1 MNTEF
6 LNDAL
11 QTLRQQRLR
20 SVLTAFGIFWGMLI
34 LTILLGVSTGINQG
48 FVGRAVSMDGNYIEM
63 EPFPTT
69 MEYQGFGSDRV
80 WRFHNRDLS
89 AFKQRFPD
97 KVSRV
102 SGLNLEDVQMVVH
115 GTQSGLYQ
123 VMGVNTDFLH
133 STPQRVVKGRYINEL
148 DLERKRKVCVI
159 GDDLYRQ
166 FFGADTD
173 PCGKQIKVAGQ
184 LYTIIGVSMNT
195 NSQWDEE
202 LNVSR
207 MVQLPL
213 TTEQVVFS
221 RGSDIDIL
229 FVSAR
234 EEYSMIDWQDTFV
247 AYAKELHHINPK
259 DQEAISVY
267 NTALYQEEMGGALV
281 GINLLC
287 WLVGIGTL
295 LAGLIG
301 ISNIMQVMVKE
312 RTQEIGV
319 YRALGAQPSAIIRQ
333 ILSESLLLT
342 FAAGFFGM
350 MLGLGMLIMLRE
362 SLAASATN
370 GDLISNPYIPFGLS
384 VVALLVLVAGGLLAG
399 YVPVRSA
406 IRIKAIEALRDE

>member
-11 QTLRQQRLR
+11 HSLRQQKLR
-20 SVLTAFGIFWGMLI
+20 SVLTAFGIFWGMFM
-34 LTILLGVSTGINQG
+34 LTLLLGVSTGISQG

-69 MEYQGFGSDRV
+69 MEYRGFGSDRM
-80 WRFHNRDLS
+80 WRFHNSDLKS
-89 AFKQRFPD
+89 FKQRFPD
-97 KVSRV
+97 KVLRV
-102 SGLNLEDVQMVVH
+102 SGLNLEDVQMVVC

-133 STPQRVVKGRYINEL
+133 STPQRVIKGRYINEL

-166 FFGADTD
+166 FFNTDAD
-173 PCGKQIKVAGQ
+173 PCGSQIKVAGQ

-213 TTEQVVFS
+213 STEQVVFR
-221 RGSDIDIL
+221 RGNDIDVL
-229 FVSAR
+229 FVAAH
-234 EEYSMIDWQDTFV
+234 EEYSMVDWQEPFV
-247 AYAKELHHINPK
+247 AYAKELHNINPK
-259 DQEAISVY
+259 DEEAISVY
-267 NTALYQEEMGGALV
+267 NTAEYQEEMGGALV
-281 GINLLC
+281 GINILC
-287 WLVGIGTL
+287 WLVGIGTI

-319 YRALGAQPSAIIRQ
+319 YRALGAQPSFIVRQ
-333 ILSESLLLT
+333 ILSESLLLC
-342 FAAGFFGM
+342 FVSGF
-350 MLGLGMLIMLRE
+350 LGLLLGISILKMLRE
-362 SLAASATN
+362 MLAASATN

-384 VVALLVLVAGGLLAG
+384 VVALMILVVGGLIAG
-399 YVPVRSA
+399 YIPVRNA